1 MSLFGAGWTIGSLKH
16 AVDGGVASLTYYE
29 TTGWLGLMETERG
42 SPLPDRFPSI
52 PGSVFPVYH
61 ALADVGEFAGGHA
74 VGSSSSEPLR
84 IDGIVLRKGGRARA
98 LIANLTDEPQEVAV
112 VGIGDRV
119 RLKVLDEVN
128 VHHAMV
134 CAEAF
139 RLEPGEPIRAVD
151 ARLEI
156 RLLPFALARIDWR

>member
-1 MSLFGAGWTIGSLKH
+1 MFEEAGESARCFCSRLPLSITPITLRRRVNPYATGPIPNPDPGELPPRVDLRQLSLFGAGWTIGSLKH

-84 IDGIVLRKGGRARA
+84 IDGIVLAKGGRAG
-98 LIANLTDEPQEVAV
+98 P
-112 VGIGDRV
+112 
-119 RLKVLDEVN
+119 
-128 VHHAMV
+128 
-134 CAEAF
+134 
-139 RLEPGEPIRAVD
+139 
-151 ARLEI
+151 
-156 RLLPFALARIDWR
+156 